1 MMAGVITETYDHGHL
16 LEQATVPDIPRR
28 FRSDLHTPANYVAAT
43 QAEQGDLI
51 DLAVS
56 GRKPVS
62 FITVQTHATAQR
74 IAARAIAQR
83 RNVQL
88 THHQMSSGSDNW
100 WNLTISLTG
109 RVNEHI
115 DIDALCADYTAWS
128 ADQTDRAQSITDLL
142 QRAGQKDFSKLMDFA
157 SVETHPTD
165 SQDQLA
171 VTGMLLGYPPAST
184 AALIGLP
191 GCHLARQ
198 YR

>member
-1 MMAGVITETYDHGHL
+1 MAGAITETYDHGHL
-16 LEQATVPDIPRR
+16 LEQATVPDIPRK
-28 FRSDLHTPANYVAAT
+28 FRSDLHTPANLIAST
-43 QAEQGDLI
+43 QADQGDLI

-62 FITVQTHATAQR
+62 FITVRQHTTAQR
-74 IAARAIAQR
+74 IAARAIAQQ

-88 THHQMSSGSDNW
+88 THHQMSSGADNW

-109 RVNEHI
+109 RVHESI
-115 DIDALCADYTAWS
+115 DTEALCADYAAWC
-128 ADQTDRAQSITDLL
+128 ADQPDRAEQITDLL
-142 QRAGQKDFSKLMDFA
+142 LRAASKDFSEYMNFTSA
-157 SVETHPTD
+157 ETLPGD
-165 SQDQLA
+165 SQDHLT

-191 GCHLARQ
+191 GCHLVRE